1 MKKFSFFM
9 ILAIAMVFMTA
20 CSPKLIYENAAEAEI
35 KPGDV
40 SAAPSGE
47 VILTVTG
54 NISAKNN
61 GDALELD
68 MATLEKFGLVR
79 YDVNDPWM
87 GENMTYTGI
96 LMSDFLKV
104 VGASETAENVL
115 FTALDDYEINLT
127 TNELEQWPIL
137 LATQANGAYMTVS
150 ENGPTRIIF
159 PFDDY
164 ADIDQVLYKD
174 LWIWNIKSIEVQ

>member
-1 MKKFSFFM
+1 MKTFHFQVV
-9 ILAIAMVFMTA
+9 LAILLALTA
-20 CSPKLIYENAAEAEI
+20 CSPKAIYENVAEAEI
-35 KPGDV
+35 KPGDTIP
-40 SAAPSGE
+40 APGGE
-47 VILTVTG
+47 IILTVTG
-54 NISAKNN
+54 NISASNN

-79 YDVNDPWM
+79 YDVNDPWL

-104 VGASETAENVL
+104 VGASETAENVVIA
-115 FTALDDYEINLT
+115 ALDGYEVSLT
-127 TNELEQWPIL
+127 AQEIEQWPIL

-164 ADIDQVLYKD
+164 ADIDQVL
-174 LWIWNIKSIEVQ
+174 